1 LFRPNDLK
9 FREEEHVV
17 QIAHLTEP
25 AVHNLSPDPTPSTG
39 FDRRPQAVAEYPWY
53 DSVGRMRECFDRAA
67 GLLLF
72 VLALPLTVA
81 GWVVVKLTSSG
92 PGLYTQTRVGLA
104 GRHFCIY
111 KLRTMYHNC
120 EVTMGGVRWSSKGD
134 PRVTPVG
141 RVLRKLHVDE
151 LPQLWNVVVGDMS
164 LVGPRPERPELVAP
178 LSRQIEG
185 YTERL
190 AVPPGL
196 TGLAQI
202 QLPPD
207 TDLDSVR
214 AKLRYDRSYIARRSP
229 WLDLRLLFGTG
240 VYLLGVSYVGVR
252 RIALLPDAD
261 KEATEQ
267 AMTETREGVALP
279 RPTLGEAG

>member
-1 LFRPNDLK
+1 M
-9 FREEEHVV
+9 
-17 QIAHLTEP
+17 QIVDPTEP
-25 AVHNLSPDPTPSTG
+25 AVQTRLPDSPAPVGQGP
-39 FDRRPQAVAEYPWY
+39 RPAAYPWY
-53 DSVGRMRECFDRAA
+53 DSGGRMRDFFDRAA

-72 VLALPLTVA
+72 ALTLPLTAA
-81 GWVVVKLTSSG
+81 GWLAVKLTSSG
-92 PGLYTQTRVGLA
+92 PSLYTQTRVGLA
-104 GRHFCIY
+104 GRHFRIY

-120 EVTMGGVRWSSKGD
+120 EATMGGVKWSTKGD

-141 RVLRKLHVDE
+141 RILRKLHVDE

-178 LSRQIEG
+178 LAREIEG

-202 QLPPD
+202 QLPAD

-214 AKLRYDRSYIARRSP
+214 AKLRHDRCYIARRTP

-240 VYLLGVSYVGVR
+240 VYLLGFSYDGVR
-252 RIALLPDAD
+252 RIAFLPDANKWAASPSKTTD
-261 KEATEQ
+261 
-267 AMTETREGVALP
+267 REALP
-279 RPTLGEAG
+279 GIAPRAVLSEAR

>member
-1 LFRPNDLK
+1 M
-9 FREEEHVV
+9 
-17 QIAHLTEP
+17 QIAYPTEP
-25 AVHNLSPDPTPSTG
+25 AVQPRSSDSPAPAGTG
-39 FDRRPQAVAEYPWY
+39 SRPAPYPWY
-53 DSVGRMRECFDRAA
+53 DSVGRMRDFFDRAA

-72 VLALPLTVA
+72 ALTLPLTAA
-81 GWVVVKLTSSG
+81 GWLAVKLTSPG

-104 GRHFCIY
+104 GRHFRIY

-120 EVTMGGVRWSSKGD
+120 EATMGGVKWSTKGD
-134 PRVTPVG
+134 SRVTPVG
-141 RVLRKLHVDE
+141 RILRKLHIDE

-178 LSRQIEG
+178 LSKQIED

-190 AVPPGL
+190 TVPPGL

-214 AKLRYDRSYIARRSP
+214 AKLRHDRCYIARRSP

-240 VYLLGVSYVGVR
+240 VYLLGFSYAKVR
-252 RIALLPDAD
+252 RIALLPDANGWAAAPQ
-261 KEATEQ
+261 KQ
-267 AMTETREGVALP
+267 IGTETRPGVAP
-279 RPTLGEAG
+279 RPVLSEAR